1 MKNVKTLKTLNFDIH
16 YEGTASYLNTFLIPA
31 LGEASLYKR
40 ATGYFNVESLIS
52 VSQGLETMLLSGGK
66 MQLLIGMHDLSEEL
80 VLAQK
85 ASRLDGSPEAEAS
98 GRLIQIVE
106 EIGSLRDA
114 LKLKRLET
122 LTSLISGGHLSIK
135 LAKPIGVSSNHIF
148 HVKRFVLEDINGDFV
163 CATGSPNETSAG
175 SEGNFEE
182 ISTFKS
188 WDDLSGHAR
197 ELKRKFDS
205 LWLGQNPNLEITE
218 LADADLELLERT
230 VVRTLKSLGVDS
242 KSESKSKK
250 IFLESIQSFVP
261 AKTFQFKGARL
272 YPHQEFANLKALSRW
287 PIRVLLADEVGL
299 GKTLEVG
306 STLRYLQ
313 DVGHLQTAIFLA
325 PKNVVNQLQAELF
338 EKFGLEFLVWN
349 SARQR
354 YVDVHGDFADAAY
367 GPPGS
372 KTSPD
377 WILASSQWARGSG
390 IRDHIFKDMEK
401 CPDVLIVD
409 EAHAARVPAPDQNS
423 SPSLL
428 FKALEDACTKI
439 PHVILMTAT
448 PMQLHVS
455 EYHGLLRLL
464 GLPKTWQRLKH
475 FELGLTVQAKEQV
488 AMTLNEGKDVALM
501 LSEAK
506 ALIPELI
513 SQEAQPIDANNIV
526 ELANHLRK
534 TWANQQEEF
543 VRLNPA
549 TQLTVRNTRHSL
561 EKFGYTF
568 PERNFLSPELDEPL
582 ALSEIRFS
590 LNEYLSSAY
599 GKFEE
604 LLSPDL
610 KPASKGFVT
619 SIYEQRFA
627 SSLWA
632 LRSSL
637 NRRRAKLEALYFNSA
652 PSLEFDDDDFLEVGD
667 DERDLDLPNN
677 LAVSEMLKS
686 AIQNEINYVDDV
698 LMQIDAIKAGPVFG
712 DPKLKE
718 ASRIIANNVANG
730 KQIIVFSRYTDT
742 LESLLQNIS
751 EETTLMDESFGFYSG
766 QECWIQKSGLKG
778 FSTKSQLQKS
788 LANGEISYVL
798 CSDAASEG
806 INLQTA
812 SVLVNVDVPWN
823 PGRLEQRIGRIA
835 RLGQKAKVVDIANL
849 WYPNSVEAV
858 MYGRL
863 LERKELYDL
872 AVGAFPDLFSKGIR
886 EMVNLQ
892 SGAKMSFS
900 GDVLEK
906 LEELR
911 ERSHFDGLSKLWE
924 SGVQGDSKSKL
935 VWKDLNDFFSELGLA
950 FSETEGIDFEQMLN
964 IPSNFGSM
972 EPNARLTRYFN
983 KFGTWGYSIE
993 LLGSGERF
1001 EFNLGSITQL
1011 LRIVFGDGVLVA
1023 SGGTLSGTEWVPNH
1037 KALDLSSL
1045 WQGRVLSDAPNSL
1058 SLQEEEIGRIQVA
1071 HENSI

>member
-1 MKNVKTLKTLNFDIH
+1 MKNAKTLKTLNFDIH

-85 ASRLDGSPEAEAS
+85 ASRLDGNLESEAS

-135 LAKPIGVSSNHIF
+135 LAKPIGVSSHHIF
-148 HVKRFVLEDINGDFV
+148 HVKRFVLEDLNGDFV

-230 VVRTLKSLGVDS
+230 VVKTLKSLGVDS
-242 KSESKSKK
+242 KSESKCKK
-250 IFLESIQSFVP
+250 LFIESIQSFVP

-306 STLRYLQ
+306 STLGYLK

-325 PKNVVNQLQAELF
+325 PRNVVNQLQAELF

-354 YVDVHGDFADAAY
+354 YLDVHGNFADAVY

-409 EAHAARVPAPDQNS
+409 EAHAARVPAPHQNS

-464 GLPKTWQRLKH
+464 GLPRP
-475 FELGLTVQAKEQV
+475 
-488 AMTLNEGKDVALM
+488 GKD
-501 LSEAK
+501 
-506 ALIPELI
+506 
-513 SQEAQPIDANNIV
+513 
-526 ELANHLRK
+526 
-534 TWANQQEEF
+534 
-543 VRLNPA
+543 
-549 TQLTVRNTRHSL
+549 
-561 EKFGYTF
+561 
-568 PERNFLSPELDEPL
+568 
-582 ALSEIRFS
+582 
-590 LNEYLSSAY
+590 
-599 GKFEE
+599 
-604 LLSPDL
+604 
-610 KPASKGFVT
+610 
-619 SIYEQRFA
+619 
-627 SSLWA
+627 
-632 LRSSL
+632 
-637 NRRRAKLEALYFNSA
+637 
-652 PSLEFDDDDFLEVGD
+652 
-667 DERDLDLPNN
+667 
-677 LAVSEMLKS
+677 
-686 AIQNEINYVDDV
+686 
-698 LMQIDAIKAGPVFG
+698 
-712 DPKLKE
+712 
-718 ASRIIANNVANG
+718 
-730 KQIIVFSRYTDT
+730 
-742 LESLLQNIS
+742 
-751 EETTLMDESFGFYSG
+751 
-766 QECWIQKSGLKG
+766 
-778 FSTKSQLQKS
+778 
-788 LANGEISYVL
+788 
-798 CSDAASEG
+798 
-806 INLQTA
+806 
-812 SVLVNVDVPWN
+812 
-823 PGRLEQRIGRIA
+823 
-835 RLGQKAKVVDIANL
+835 
-849 WYPNSVEAV
+849 
-858 MYGRL
+858 
-863 LERKELYDL
+863 
-872 AVGAFPDLFSKGIR
+872 
-886 EMVNLQ
+886 
-892 SGAKMSFS
+892 
-900 GDVLEK
+900 
-906 LEELR
+906 
-911 ERSHFDGLSKLWE
+911 
-924 SGVQGDSKSKL
+924 
-935 VWKDLNDFFSELGLA
+935 
-950 FSETEGIDFEQMLN
+950 
-964 IPSNFGSM
+964 
-972 EPNARLTRYFN
+972 
-983 KFGTWGYSIE
+983 
-993 LLGSGERF
+993 
-1001 EFNLGSITQL
+1001 
-1011 LRIVFGDGVLVA
+1011 
-1023 SGGTLSGTEWVPNH
+1023 
-1037 KALDLSSL
+1037 
-1045 WQGRVLSDAPNSL
+1045 
-1058 SLQEEEIGRIQVA
+1058 
-1071 HENSI
+1071 

>member
-1 MKNVKTLKTLNFDIH
+1 MSNFRSLRKLNFEIH
-16 YEGTASYLNTFLIPA
+16 YEGSASYLNTFLIPA
-31 LGEASLYKR
+31 LGESVLYKR

-85 ASRLDGSPEAEAS
+85 ASKVTQDVANEAS

-114 LKLKRLET
+114 LRLKRLET

-135 LAKPIGVSSNHIF
+135 LAKPIGVSSQHIF
-148 HVKRFVLEDINGDFV
+148 HVKRFVLEDANGDFV
-163 CATGSPNETSAG
+163 CATGSPNETKAG

-188 WDDLSGHAR
+188 WEDLSGHAK

-205 LWLGQNPNLEITE
+205 LWLGQNSNLEITE
-218 LADADLELLERT
+218 LADADLELLQRT
-230 VVRTLKSLGVDS
+230 ITQTLKNLGVDS
-242 KSESKSKK
+242 KAESKSKNAF
-250 IFLESIQSFVP
+250 IESLQRYVP

-272 YPHQEFANLKALSRW
+272 FPHQEFAYLKALSRW

-306 STLRYLQ
+306 SSLCYLK
-313 DVGHLQTAIFLA
+313 DVGDIRTAIFLA

-338 EKFGLEFLVWN
+338 EKFGLEFFVWN
-349 SARQR
+349 SSKQR
-354 YVDVHGDFADAAY
+354 YLDPRGSFTEAPY

-372 KTSPD
+372 KNSPD
-377 WILASSQWARGSG
+377 WILASSQWARGSSL
-390 IRDHIFKDMEK
+390 RNHIFVDMEK
-401 CPDVLIVD
+401 FPDILIVD
-409 EAHAARVPAPDQNS
+409 EAHAARVPAPEQNS

-428 FKALEDACTKI
+428 YKALEDASSKI
-439 PHVILMTAT
+439 PHLILMTAT
-448 PMQLHVS
+448 PMQLHVA
-455 EYHGLLRLL
+455 EYHGLLRIL
-464 GLPKTWQRLKH
+464 GLPKTWQKLKH
-475 FELGLTVQAKEQV
+475 FELALTVQAKDQA

-506 ALIPELI
+506 ALIPGLEDSNLERL
-513 SQEAQPIDANNIV
+513 SATNIV
-526 ELANHLRK
+526 PYANELRRN
-534 TWANQQEEF
+534 WPEQQEEF

-549 TQLTVRNTRHSL
+549 TQLTVRNTRNSL
-561 EKFGYTF
+561 EKFGYKF
-568 PERNFLSPELDEPL
+568 PDRNFLSPELAESL
-582 ALSEIRFS
+582 SLSEIRFA
-590 LNEYLSSAY
+590 LTEYLSSAY

-604 LLSPDL
+604 LINADS
-610 KPASKGFVT
+610 KSVSKGFVT

-637 NRRRAKLEALYFNSA
+637 NRRKLKLEALYFNSL
-652 PSLEFDDDDFLEVGD
+652 PSIEFDDDDLLEDED
-667 DERDLDLPNN
+667 DNREVDLPSDVVITEI
-677 LAVSEMLKS
+677 LRS
-686 AIQNEINYVDDV
+686 AIQNEINFIDDV
-698 LMQIDAIKAGPVFG
+698 LSQIDAIEAGPVLG
-712 DPKLKE
+712 DPKLRE
-718 ASRIIANNVANG
+718 ANRIIAGNVASG
-730 KQIIVFSRYTDT
+730 KRVIVFSRYTDT
-742 LESLLQNIS
+742 LEALLQNIS
-751 EETTLMDESFGFYSG
+751 DDKALNNESFGFYTG
-766 QECWIQKSGLKG
+766 QECWLQKSGLRTI
-778 FSTKSQLQKS
+778 STKSQLQKA
-788 LANGEISYVL
+788 LVNGDINFVL

-835 RLGQKAKVVDIANL
+835 RLGQKASVVDIANL
-849 WYPNSVEAV
+849 WYPNSVEAI

-892 SGAKMSFS
+892 SGTKMSFS

-911 ERSHFDGLSKLWE
+911 ERSHFDGLSKLWD
-924 SGVQGDSKSKL
+924 SGLTADSKSSL
-935 VWKDLNDFFSELGLA
+935 IWKELNEFLSGLGLEL
-950 FSETEGIDFEQMLN
+950 SETEGIDFERMLN
-964 IPSNFGSM
+964 FPSNFGAT
-972 EPNARLTRYFN
+972 EPNARVSRLFN
-983 KFGTWGYSIE
+983 AYGTWEYSIE
-993 LLGSGERF
+993 LLDTGQNVK
-1001 EFNLGSITQL
+1001 FNLSSIVQL
-1011 LRIVFGDGVLVA
+1011 LRVVFGDGVLKMGKDSVDG
-1023 SGGTLSGTEWVPNH
+1023 SEWIPNH
-1037 KALDLSSL
+1037 QALASSPN
-1045 WQGRVLSDAPNSL
+1045 WPAGYSSESPNSL
-1058 SLQEEEIGRIQVA
+1058 NLQTEELGRIRVTY
-1071 HENSI
+1071 ED